1 MKKERQLQTRM
12 FISYI
17 VIPIAILLVFS
28 VLFTVA
34 YYSMSKVRILTF
46 EEDTA
51 DNVDNQMKEVIDNL
65 QKSASQYSMTPWV
78 KRLKYMQK
86 MPELMKENI
95 TASDISDY
103 ASSLALTEIN
113 DSIIESIYIYY
124 STGEF

>member
-17 VIPIAILLVFS
+17 VIPIAILLMFS

-46 EEDTA
+46 EDDTA

-65 QKSASQYSMTPWV
+65 LKSASQYSMTPWV

-86 MPELMKENI
+86 S
-95 TASDISDY
+95 TAS
-103 ASSLALTEIN
+103 LN
-113 DSIIESIYIYY
+113 KCHHN
-124 STGEF
+124 

>member
-17 VIPIAILLVFS
+17 VIPIAILLMFS

-46 EEDTA
+46 EDDTA

-65 QKSASQYSMTPWV
+65 LKSAALQ
-78 KRLKYMQK
+78 L
-86 MPELMKENI
+86 
-95 TASDISDY
+95 Y
-103 ASSLALTEIN
+103 A
-113 DSIIESIYIYY
+113 
-124 STGEF
+124 